1 MDILTRVRFD
11 SQRVRPTM
19 VLGFHDRKTSRHR
32 YLDYLTRRRQE
43 LKDQDKKD
51 EDNPRRRIQEGRG
64 FGKLIVEFWRL
75 LPGHR
80 SALVAALFGLSVAR
94 LLSLTLPAST
104 KFVIDY
110 VLLNRPLPAD
120 FPKWIPLPESPQG
133 KLVAMASLVLI
144 ISVVSSMIQ
153 LWARWKATLTTQ
165 RLQVRIRR
173 KLFDHAARLPLHKVH
188 DIKSGGVSSLLR
200 EDAGGVG
207 DLIFNLIFNPW
218 RAIIQLLGGIVILIW
233 VDWRLL
239 LGALAVLPIVY
250 WNHQL
255 WVRWIRP
262 LYRDI
267 KRQRQ
272 DIDSQ
277 TTEAFAGMRVVRA
290 FGRQRR
296 ESSRFVGESH
306 LMSRQEINVWWT
318 ARTIEVVW
326 DMLLPFA
333 SGLLMLYG
341 GMQVLNGQLSPGDL
355 MMFLVYLT
363 MLLEPIAV
371 IATSATQFQSNLA
384 AFDRVLDILGEPRE
398 LSDHQS
404 KQPAEAELFDGPI
417 RIENIS
423 FRYPKSDE
431 FVLNDIDLE
440 IEPGSLVTLV
450 GRSGSGKTT
459 LCNLVARFHDP
470 TVGRITLS
478 GIDLRDIHVET
489 YRKFLG
495 IVEQE
500 VFLFDGTVAEN
511 IGYAVRETNKN
522 DVVRAAKI
530 ANAHEFIMSLPE
542 GYDTRI
548 GERGVRLSG
557 GQRQRLAIAR
567 AVLADPKLFIL
578 DEATSNLDSESE
590 QLIQQSLAELMRG
603 RTSIVIAHRLSTV
616 RNADRILVMEAGRI
630 VESGTHSELMS
641 SPSRYREMVELQQ
654 MDFADE
660 SLAE

>member
-1 MDILTRVRFD
+1 
-11 SQRVRPTM
+11 M
-19 VLGFHDRKTSRHR
+19 VLGFHDRKTSRRR
-32 YLDYLTRRRQE
+32 YRDYLTRRQEE
-43 LKDQDKKD
+43 LKDRDNGN

-64 FGKLIVEFWRL
+64 FGRLLIEFWRL

-80 SALVAALFGLSVAR
+80 GAIVAALVGLSVAR
-94 LLSLTLPAST
+94 LLTLTLPAST

-110 VLLNRPLPAD
+110 VLLNHPLPAN
-120 FPKWIPLPESPQG
+120 FPTWIPLPETPQG
-133 KLVAMASLVLI
+133 KLVALASLVLVISI
-144 ISVVSSMIQ
+144 ISSLIQ

-188 DIKSGGVSSLLR
+188 DIKSGGVASLLR

-218 RAIIQLLGGIVILIW
+218 RAVIQLLGGLVVLIW

-239 LGALAVLPIVY
+239 LGAIAILPIVY

-306 LMSRQEINVWWT
+306 LMSRQEMNVWWT
-318 ARTIEVVW
+318 ARSIEVVW

-341 GMQVLNGQLSPGDL
+341 GMQVLNGKLSPGDL
-355 MMFLVYLT
+355 MMFLIYLT

-384 AFDRVLDILGEPRE
+384 AFDRVLDILSEPRE
-398 LSDHQS
+398 LSEQKS
-404 KQPAEAELFDGPI
+404 TRPADAELFEGPI
-417 RIENIS
+417 RVENVS
-423 FRYPKSDE
+423 FRYPKSSE
-431 FVLNDIDLE
+431 FVLNDIDID
-440 IEPGSLVTLV
+440 IEPGSLVALV

-459 LCNLVARFHDP
+459 LCNLLARFHDP
-470 TVGRITLS
+470 TEGRITVG

-511 IGYAVRETNKN
+511 IGYSVRETSQD
-522 DVVRAAKI
+522 DVVHAAKI
-530 ANAHEFIMSLPE
+530 ANAHEFIMALPA
-542 GYDTRI
+542 GYETRI

-590 QLIQQSLAELMRG
+590 QLIQQSLAELMKG

-630 VESGTHSELMS
+630 IESGTHAELMAS
-641 SPSRYREMVELQQ
+641 NTRYRDMVELQQ
-654 MDFADE
+654 MDFSVADE
-660 SLAE
+660 SLAD